1 MNHAEVTAA
10 ALEKGADLIENVGW
24 TRGAGMKYADGGV
37 IAYCASGATYTALM
51 TDIKDDGFF
60 HLHFG
65 EIFHDALEAL
75 GKTAAELYPGGP
87 GGDRSLGLSPCI
99 PFVVNTPDFNAI
111 VRWNDHYARSAAEV
125 VDVMR
130 HTAKKIRT
138 ETGA

>member
-1 MNHAEVTAA
+1 MYHAEVTAA

-24 TRGAGMKYADGGV
+24 TQGAGMKYAHGSGDV

-60 HLHFG
+60 HLHFV
-65 EIFHDALEAL
+65 EIFHGALEAL
-75 GKTAAELYPGGP
+75 GEVAAELYPGGWGMFP
-87 GGDRSLGLSPCI
+87 E
-99 PFVVNTPDFNAI
+99 PFVNVPGVNGI
-111 VRWNDHYARSAAEV
+111 VRWNDLYARSAAEV

-130 HTAKKIRT
+130 HTAKKIRN